1 MSEEVIAIEGGHRLN
16 GTVRIGGAKNATVA
30 LIPAVVLSEGP
41 VEIYGVPNISDVN
54 ALATLLRELNCQ
66 VDISGDHLKI
76 DPTNM
81 KNVPLESEAVVKLRA
96 SYYFMGALL
105 GKYKKVKI
113 KMPGGCY
120 LGPRPI
126 DLHLKGFEALGA
138 DITYIEEEGSY
149 LLEAEELIG
158 SSIYLDFASVGAT
171 INILLAAV
179 RAKGKTVIENAAKE
193 PEIIDVAN
201 LLTKMGA
208 KIRGVGTDT
217 ITIEGVEHLHGTFH
231 EIIPDRIEAGTF
243 LVIAAAMGEKV
254 VVQNIIPQHLEALIS
269 KLKEMGVKMEIV
281 GDSIVVYGQ
290 KDLKAVSIKTQIY
303 PGFATDLQQP
313 LTALLTQAQ
322 GESMVKETIYIER
335 FKHCEQLNKMGAH
348 IEVGN
353 ACSLI
358 FGKTPLHG
366 ARVQATDLRCGAA
379 LVIAGLMAE
388 GITEISNVYHID
400 RGYDNIDHKLIT
412 LGAKISRY
420 QIDDEKEL

>member
-1 MSEEVIAIEGGHRLN
+1 MSEVIAIEGGHKLN

-30 LIPAVVLSEGP
+30 LIPALVLADSP
-41 VEIYGVPNISDVN
+41 VEIFGAPNISDVN
-54 ALATLLRELNCQ
+54 ALADLLRELKCKVEIN
-66 VDISGDHLKI
+66 GDHI
-76 DPTNM
+76 TVDPSNM
-81 KNVPLESEAVVKLRA
+81 ENVPLESEAVVKLRA

-138 DITYIEEEGSY
+138 NIIYDEDEGSY
-149 LLEAEELIG
+149 LLEADELIG
-158 SSIYLDFASVGAT
+158 TSIYLDFASVGAT

-179 RAKGKTVIENAAKE
+179 KAKGKTIIENAAKE

-217 ITIEGVEHLHGTFH
+217 ITVEGVDELHGTFH
-231 EIIPDRIEAGTF
+231 EIIPDRIEAGTY
-243 LVIAAAMGEKV
+243 LIIAAAMGEKV
-254 VVQNIIPQHLEALIS
+254 VIQNIIPQHLESLIS

-281 GDSIVVYGQ
+281 GDSIVVYGGS
-290 KDLKAVSIKTQIY
+290 DLKGVNVKTQIY
-303 PGFATDLQQP
+303 PGYATDLQQP

-322 GESMVKETIYIER
+322 GESTVKETIYVER
-335 FKHCEQLNKMGAH
+335 FKHCEQLNKMGAN
-348 IEVGN
+348 IVTGD
-353 ACSLI
+353 ASALI
-358 FGKTPLHG
+358 LGKTPLHG
-366 ARVQATDLRCGAA
+366 AKVEATDLRCGAA
-379 LVIAGLMAE
+379 LVIAGLMAD

-412 LGAKISRY
+412 LGAKIYRY
-420 QIDDEKEL
+420 EIDD